1 MQREYTITEALQE
14 LKLLTKRINRQID
27 GQRFIDTKRSE
38 DRNKVDET
46 VNAQS
51 AYQSI
56 TMLIARRAAIKS
68 AIVVSN
74 ATTRVKIG
82 EREYTVAEVITE
94 KEYIK
99 ERERLL
105 TVLKRQYAA
114 TQDEITRYNAMRQTK
129 VDALIT
135 TTFGREA
142 NNKANPADIAAIT
155 DAYVKQYNIELVD
168 PIKVADMIANLEKEI
183 EEFKNTCDYKLSYIN
198 AVTKITV

>member
-38 DRNKVDET
+38 DRNKLDET

-56 TMLIARRAAIKS
+56 TDLIARRAMIKS

-105 TVLKRQYAA
+105 TVLKRQYSA
-114 TQDEITRYNAMRQTK
+114 TQEEITRYNAMRQTK

-142 NNKANPADIAAIT
+142 NNKANPADIASIT

-168 PIKVADMIANLEKEI
+168 PIKVADVITNLEKEI